1 MKNIFIVLMLLLL
14 LAGPV
19 FAGVF
24 SKNKPTAGENPQVQE
39 NQAEEIQVSDSI
51 DKLIS
56 KRQKEA
62 RELIA
67 EGDKLIKKGQ
77 KKNKKN
83 LITKGQIKKEI
94 GEKQLELLNDQSEE
108 KRAEDANYDW

>member
-19 FAGVF
+19 FAGIF
-24 SKNKPTAGENPQVQE
+24 SKNKPATGENPQVQE
-39 NQAEEIQVSDSI
+39 NQTEEIQVLDSI
-51 DKLIS
+51 DKLIL
-56 KRQKEA
+56 KRKKEA

-67 EGDKLIKKGQ
+67 EGNKLIKKGQ
-77 KKNKKN
+77 KKNNKS

-94 GEKQLELLNDQSEE
+94 GEKQLELLDDQTKE
-108 KRAEDANYDW
+108 KKAEDANYDW